1 MRTGTILLCLG
12 LASYPLA
19 GSLWILAVIIP
30 LIPIGT
36 ALLFPA
42 TTALMT
48 HATDSAELGTTM
60 GVAQAFA
67 GMARVVA
74 PLFATSAY
82 QRFGDAMPFVLAA
95 LIVAGVGVLAFRLPP
110 AGSTVAVPPG

>member
-1 MRTGTILLCLG
+1 MRVGTVSLTLG
-12 LASYPLA
+12 LFLLPLT
-19 GSLWILAVIIP
+19 GSLSLFFLVLP

-42 TTALMT
+42 TTSLMS
-48 HATDSAELGTTM
+48 HASPRAEVGLTM

-74 PLFATSAY
+74 PIFAYSAF
-82 QRFGDAMPFVLAA
+82 QRLGIASPFLLAGG
-95 LIVAGVGVLAFRLPP
+95 IVALVGVLAFRTAGLPTSSD
-110 AGSTVAVPPG
+110 ARS